1 MTDTR
6 VDVAIIGGGMV
17 GASLAVALAGTGIS
31 TMLVEG
37 TAPGSKTQPSFDDR
51 TTALGNASR
60 RIFQGLGVWEHIAP
74 VAAAIRTIHVS
85 DAGRFGFARL
95 NAAEQGIDAFGY
107 VVPNRVIGAALWE
120 KLRGAKDVILR
131 VPARP
136 EQVEIGARGVTFRV
150 GDESVSARLVVA
162 ADGAHSVVRAAASI
176 EADVED
182 YDQIAIVAN
191 VAADRPHDGTAYE
204 RFTQSGPLAVLPL
217 HDGSYGVIWTCAPAR
232 AAEVLSFD
240 NNTYLRELQER
251 FGWRAGRFV
260 RAGVRA
266 SYPLKLTRAAT
277 TVAARTVLIGNA
289 AQALHPV
296 AGQGFN
302 LGLRD
307 AAMLAE
313 VIVRAGLGVS
323 RRARADQG
331 ASAGTAASA
340 GADADQDPAA
350 RETASADANADPN
363 EGASGRAGDGATLG
377 PHVGSDV
384 GSPELL
390 RQFAAW
396 REGDRSGVVR
406 FTDGLVKMFANT
418 RPGAAA
424 LRNIGLLLFDLSPP
438 AKSALARV
446 SAGFAGPTPRLARG
460 LGLLL
465 LRCLTCW

>member
-17 GASLAVALAGTGIS
+17 GASLAVGLAGTGVS
-31 TMLVEG
+31 TLLVEG

-60 RIFQGLGVWEHIAP
+60 RIFQGLGVWERLAP
-74 VAAAIRTIHVS
+74 EAAAIRTIHVS

-95 NAAEQGIDAFGY
+95 IAAEQGIDAFGY
-107 VVPNRVIGAALWE
+107 VIPNRVIGTALWE
-120 KLRGAKDVILR
+120 RLQGAKDVLLR

-136 EQVEIGARGVTFRV
+136 EQVEIGDQAVTFRV
-150 GDESVSARLVVA
+150 GSESVSARLVVA
-162 ADGAHSVVRAAASI
+162 ADGAHSVVRAAAHI

-204 RFTQSGPLAVLPL
+204 RFTESGPLAVLPL
-217 HDGSYGVIWTCAPAR
+217 HDGSYGVIWTCTPAR
-232 AAEVLSFD
+232 ATEVLSFD

-313 VIVRAGLGVS
+313 VIVGAIAGRRVGGGPLGG
-323 RRARADQG
+323 ADNG
-331 ASAGTAASA
+331 HGA
-340 GADADQDPAA
+340 GA
-350 RETASADANADPN
+350 
-363 EGASGRAGDGATLG
+363 
-377 PHVGSDV
+377 VG
-384 GSPELL
+384 
-390 RQFAAW
+390 
-396 REGDRSGVVR
+396 REGDRTGVVR
-406 FTDGLVKMFANT
+406 FTDGLVKMFAST
-418 RPGAAA
+418 RPGVGA
-424 LRNIGLLLFDLSPP
+424 LRNLGLLLFDLSPP

-446 SAGFAGPTPRLARG
+446 SAGFSGPTPRLARG
-460 LGLLL
+460 LALL
-465 LRCLTCW
+465 

>member
-1 MTDTR
+1 MADTR

-17 GASLAVALAGTGIS
+17 GASLAVALAGTGVS

-60 RIFQGLGVWEHIAP
+60 RIFQGLGVWERLAP
-74 VAAAIRTIHVS
+74 EAAAIRTIHVS
-85 DAGRFGFARL
+85 DTGHFGFARL
-95 NAAEQGIDAFGY
+95 NAAEQGIDALGY
-107 VVPNRVIGAALWE
+107 VVSNRVIGAALWE
-120 KLRGAKDVILR
+120 RLQGAKDVLLR

-136 EQVEIGARGVTFRV
+136 ERVEISDHGVTFALA
-150 GDESVSARLVVA
+150 DESVTARLVVA

-176 EADVED
+176 EAAVED
-182 YDQIAIVAN
+182 YEQIAIVAN

-217 HDGSYGVIWTCAPAR
+217 PDGSYGVIWTCTPTR
-232 AAEVLSFD
+232 AAEVLSLD
-240 NNTYLRELQER
+240 NNSYLRELQER

-260 RAGVRA
+260 LAGVRA

-277 TVAARTVLIGNA
+277 TVATRTVLIGNA

-313 VIVRAGLGVS
+313 VIVSARTGVGARAG
-323 RRARADQG
+323 
-331 ASAGTAASA
+331 A
-340 GADADQDPAA
+340 GAGWAA
-350 RETASADANADPN
+350 AIAAGSAA
-363 EGASGRAGDGATLG
+363 GAGA
-377 PHVGSDV
+377 DV

-396 REGDRSGVVR
+396 REGDRNGVVR
-406 FTDGLVKMFANT
+406 FTDGLVKMFAST
-418 RPGAAA
+418 RPGVGV
-424 LRNIGLLLFDLSPP
+424 LRNLGLLLFDLSPP

-460 LGLLL
+460 LGL
-465 LRCLTCW
+465 R

>member
-1 MTDTR
+1 MTDTQ

-17 GASLAVALAGTGIS
+17 GASLAIGLAGTGVS
-31 TMLVEG
+31 TLLVEG
-37 TAPGSKTQPSFDDR
+37 TPPGSQSQPSFDDR
-51 TTALGNASR
+51 TTALGNSSR
-60 RIFQGLGVWEHIAP
+60 RIFQGLAVWDRLAAE
-74 VAAAIRTIHVS
+74 AAAIRTIHVS

-95 NAAEQGIDAFGY
+95 VASEQGIDAFGY
-107 VVPNRVIGAALWE
+107 VIPNRVIGAALWA
-120 KLRGAKDVILR
+120 KLRDAKGVLLR

-136 EQVEIGARGVTFRV
+136 EQVEIGTDAVSFRV

-162 ADGAHSVVRAAASI
+162 ADGAHSVVRSAAGI

-182 YDQIAIVAN
+182 YDQIAVVAN

-204 RFTQSGPLAVLPL
+204 RFTESGPLAVLPL
-217 HDGSYGVIWTCAPAR
+217 HDGSYGVVWTCTPAR

-260 RAGVRA
+260 RVGVRA
-266 SYPLKLTRAAT
+266 SYPLKLTRATT

-313 VIVRAGLGVS
+313 VIVGAFADGRGDVGL
-323 RRARADQG
+323 APG
-331 ASAGTAASA
+331 AAPGKRQSA
-340 GADADQDPAA
+340 
-350 RETASADANADPN
+350 
-363 EGASGRAGDGATLG
+363 
-377 PHVGSDV
+377 VDV

-396 REGDRSGVVR
+396 RETDRRGVVG
-406 FTDGLVKMFANT
+406 FTDGLVKMFASA
-418 RPGAAA
+418 RPGVGI
-424 LRNIGLLLFDLSPP
+424 LRNLGLLLFDLTPP
-438 AKSALARV
+438 AKSALSRV
-446 SAGFAGPTPRLARG
+446 SAGFGGPTPRLARG
-460 LGLLL
+460 L
-465 LRCLTCW
+465 RLT

>member
-60 RIFQGLGVWEHIAP
+60 RIFHGLGVWDRLAP
-74 VAAAIRTIHVS
+74 EAAAIRTIHVS
-85 DAGRFGFARL
+85 DAGHFGFARL

-107 VVPNRVIGAALWE
+107 VVPNRLIGAALWE
-120 KLRGAKDVILR
+120 RLQGAKDVLLR

-136 EQVEIGARGVTFRV
+136 ERVEIGDQGVTFMLAGNTLAGNSSV
-150 GDESVSARLVVA
+150 GNTPSGEGSAGESVTARLVVA
-162 ADGAHSVVRAAASI
+162 ADGAHSVVQAAAGI

-232 AAEVLSFD
+232 AAEVLSLD
-240 NNTYLRELQER
+240 NNGYLRELQER

-277 TVAARTVLIGNA
+277 TVATRTVLIGNA

-313 VIVRAGLGVS
+313 VIVG
-323 RRARADQG
+323 AR
-331 ASAGTAASA
+331 SAAAA
-340 GADADQDPAA
+340 GAGW
-350 RETASADANADPN
+350 NAT
-363 EGASGRAGDGATLG
+363 AGDGA
-377 PHVGSDV
+377 DV

-396 REGDRSGVVR
+396 REGDRNGVVR
-406 FTDGLVKMFANT
+406 FTDGLVKMFADT
-418 RPGAAA
+418 RPGAGV
-424 LRNIGLLLFDLSPP
+424 LRNLGLLLFDLSPP

-460 LGLLL
+460 LGL
-465 LRCLTCW
+465 T

>member
-17 GASLAVALAGTGIS
+17 GASLAVALAGTGVS

-60 RIFQGLGVWEHIAP
+60 RIFQSLGVWERLAP
-74 VAAAIRTIHVS
+74 EAAAIRTIHVS
-85 DAGRFGFARL
+85 DAGHFGFARL
-95 NAAEQGIDAFGY
+95 NAAEQGIDALGY

-120 KLRGAKDVILR
+120 RLQGAKDVLLR

-136 EQVEIGARGVTFRV
+136 ERVEISDHGVTFALA
-150 GDESVSARLVVA
+150 DESVTARLVVA

-182 YDQIAIVAN
+182 YEQIAIVAN

-217 HDGSYGVIWTCAPAR
+217 HDGSYGVIWTCTPTR
-232 AAEVLSFD
+232 AAEVLSLD
-240 NNTYLRELQER
+240 NNSYLRELQER

-277 TVAARTVLIGNA
+277 TVARRTVLIGNA

-313 VIVRAGLGVS
+313 VIVGARAG
-323 RRARADQG
+323 
-331 ASAGTAASA
+331 A
-340 GADADQDPAA
+340 GA
-350 RETASADANADPN
+350 
-363 EGASGRAGDGATLG
+363 
-377 PHVGSDV
+377 DV

-396 REGDRSGVVR
+396 REGDRNGVVR
-406 FTDGLVKMFANT
+406 FTDGLVKMFAST
-418 RPGAAA
+418 RAGAGV
-424 LRNIGLLLFDLSPP
+424 LRNLGLLLFDLSPP

-460 LGLLL
+460 LGL
-465 LRCLTCW
+465 R

>member
-1 MTDTR
+1 
-6 VDVAIIGGGMV
+6 
-17 GASLAVALAGTGIS
+17 
-31 TMLVEG
+31 ML
-37 TAPGSKTQPSFDDR
+37 
-51 TTALGNASR
+51 
-60 RIFQGLGVWEHIAP
+60 
-74 VAAAIRTIHVS
+74 
-85 DAGRFGFARL
+85 
-95 NAAEQGIDAFGY
+95 
-107 VVPNRVIGAALWE
+107 
-120 KLRGAKDVILR
+120 LR

-136 EQVEIGARGVTFRV
+136 EQVEIGADAVTFRV

-162 ADGAHSVVRAAASI
+162 ADGAHSVVRAVAGI

-217 HDGSYGVIWTCAPAR
+217 RDGSYGVVWTCTPAR

-277 TVAARTVLIGNA
+277 TVGARTVLIGNA

-313 VIVRAGLGVS
+313 VIVGAFARGARRHGQRYAGRAPSMAGGIWRAMASMLVHLSCCANLPPGVKL
-323 RRARADQG
+323 
-331 ASAGTAASA
+331 TAAA
-340 GADADQDPAA
+340 WW
-350 RETASADANADPN
+350 
-363 EGASGRAGDGATLG
+363 
-377 PHVGSDV
+377 
-384 GSPELL
+384 GSPTG
-390 RQFAAW
+390 W
-396 REGDRSGVVR
+396 
-406 FTDGLVKMFANT
+406 
-418 RPGAAA
+418 
-424 LRNIGLLLFDLSPP
+424 
-438 AKSALARV
+438 
-446 SAGFAGPTPRLARG
+446 
-460 LGLLL
+460 
-465 LRCLTCW
+465 

>member
-1 MTDTR
+1 MALTQ

-17 GASLAVALAGTGIS
+17 GASLAVALAGSGVS

-37 TAPGSKTQPSFDDR
+37 VPHAAHAPGSKAQPSFDDR

-60 RIFQGLGVWEHIAP
+60 RIFQTLGVWERLAP
-74 VAAAIRTIHVS
+74 EAAAIRTIHVS

-95 NAAEQGIDAFGY
+95 SAVEQGIEAFGY
-107 VVPNRVIGAALWE
+107 VVPNRAIGAALWD
-120 KLRGAKDVILR
+120 KLQDATDILLR

-136 EQVEIGARGVTFRV
+136 DQVQITDTGIRFALGTQ
-150 GDESVSARLVVA
+150 SVSARLAVA
-162 ADGAHSVVRAAASI
+162 ADGAHSVLRAAAGI

-217 HDGSYGVIWTCAPAR
+217 HDGSYGVIWSCNPAR
-232 AAEVLSFD
+232 ATEVLAFD
-240 NNTYLRELQER
+240 DATYLRELQER

-266 SYPLKLTRAAT
+266 SYPLKLTRAAA

-313 VIVRAGLGVS
+313 VV
-323 RRARADQG
+323 
-331 ASAGTAASA
+331 A
-340 GADADQDPAA
+340 GA
-350 RETASADANADPN
+350 R
-363 EGASGRAGDGATLG
+363 G
-377 PHVGSDV
+377 DV

-390 RQFAAW
+390 HRFAAW
-396 REGDRSGVVR
+396 REGDRRAVVR
-406 FTDGLVKMFANT
+406 FTDGLVKMFGDT
-418 RPGAAA
+418 RPAVGV
-424 LRNIGLLLFDLSPP
+424 LRNLGLLLFDLSPP

-460 LGLLL
+460 LGL
-465 LRCLTCW
+465 RE

>member
-1 MTDTR
+1 MALTQ

-17 GASLAVALAGTGIS
+17 GASLAVALAGSGLS
-31 TMLVEG
+31 AMLVEG
-37 TAPGSKTQPSFDDR
+37 VPHAAHAPGSKAQPSFDDR

-60 RIFQGLGVWEHIAP
+60 RIFQGLGVWERLAP
-74 VAAAIRTIHVS
+74 EAAAIRAIHVS

-95 NAAEQGIDAFGY
+95 SAEEQGIEAFGY
-107 VVPNRVIGAALWE
+107 VVPNRAIGAALWN
-120 KLRGAKDVILR
+120 KLQDATDILLR

-136 EQVEIGARGVTFRV
+136 DQVQITDTGIKFALGT
-150 GDESVSARLVVA
+150 ESVSARLAVA
-162 ADGAHSVVRAAASI
+162 ADGAHSVLRAAAGI

-182 YDQIAIVAN
+182 YDQVAIVAN

-217 HDGSYGVIWTCAPAR
+217 HDGSYGVIWSCNPAR
-232 AAEVLSFD
+232 ATEVLAFD
-240 NNTYLRELQER
+240 DATYLRELQER

-313 VIVRAGLGVS
+313 VV
-323 RRARADQG
+323 
-331 ASAGTAASA
+331 ASARG
-340 GADADQDPAA
+340 
-350 RETASADANADPN
+350 
-363 EGASGRAGDGATLG
+363 
-377 PHVGSDV
+377 DV

-390 RQFAAW
+390 RRFAGW

-406 FTDGLVKMFANT
+406 FTDGLVKMFADT
-418 RPGAAA
+418 RPAVGA
-424 LRNIGLLLFDLSPP
+424 LRNLGLLLFDLSPP

-460 LGLLL
+460 LGV
-465 LRCLTCW
+465 RE

>member
-1 MTDTR
+1 MALTR

-17 GASLAVALAGTGIS
+17 GASLAVALAGSGVS

-37 TAPGSKTQPSFDDR
+37 VPHAAHAPGSRAQPSFDDR

-60 RIFQGLGVWEHIAP
+60 RIFQALGVWERLAP
-74 VAAAIRTIHVS
+74 EAAAIRAIHVS

-95 NAAEQGIDAFGY
+95 SAEEQGIEALGY
-107 VVPNRVIGAALWE
+107 VVPNRAIGAALWD
-120 KLRGAKDVILR
+120 KLQDATDVLLR

-136 EQVEIGARGVTFRV
+136 DQVQITDTGIKFALGT
-150 GDESVSARLVVA
+150 ESVSARLAVA
-162 ADGAHSVVRAAASI
+162 ADGAHSVLRAAAGI

-191 VAADRPHDGTAYE
+191 VAADRPQDGTAYE
-204 RFTQSGPLAVLPL
+204 RFTGSGPLAVLPL
-217 HDGSYGVIWTCAPAR
+217 HDGSYGVIWSCNPGR
-232 AAEVLSFD
+232 ATEVLAFD
-240 NNTYLRELQER
+240 DATYLRELQER

-260 RAGVRA
+260 RAGARA

-313 VIVRAGLGVS
+313 VV
-323 RRARADQG
+323 
-331 ASAGTAASA
+331 A
-340 GADADQDPAA
+340 GA
-350 RETASADANADPN
+350 R
-363 EGASGRAGDGATLG
+363 G
-377 PHVGSDV
+377 DV

-390 RQFAAW
+390 RRFAAW

-406 FTDGLVKMFANT
+406 FTDGLVKMFGDT
-418 RPGAAA
+418 RPAVGV
-424 LRNIGLLLFDLSPP
+424 LRNLGLLLFDLSPP

-460 LGLLL
+460 LGL
-465 LRCLTCW
+465 RE

>member
-17 GASLAVALAGTGIS
+17 GASLAVGLAGTGIS
-31 TMLVEG
+31 TLLVEG
-37 TAPGSKTQPSFDDR
+37 TAPGSKLQPSFDDR

-60 RIFQGLGVWEHIAP
+60 RIFQGLGVWDRLAP
-74 VAAAIRTIHVS
+74 EAAAIRAIHVS

-95 NAAEQGIDAFGY
+95 SAAEQGIEAFGY
-107 VVPNRVIGAALWE
+107 VIPNRVIGAALWE
-120 KLRGAKDVILR
+120 KLQGAKDVLLR

-136 EQVEIGARGVTFRV
+136 QNVAIGADGVTFHV
-150 GDESVSARLVVA
+150 AGESVSARLVVA
-162 ADGAHSVVRAAASI
+162 ADGAHSVVRAAARI
-176 EADVED
+176 EAEVED

-191 VAADRPHDGTAYE
+191 VTADRPHDGTAYE

-217 HDGSYGVIWTCAPAR
+217 HDGSYGVIWTCTPAR
-232 AAEVLSFD
+232 AAEVLSYD
-240 NNTYLRELQER
+240 NSTYLRELQER

-313 VIVRAGLGVS
+313 VIVGAAAEARRRAG
-323 RRARADQG
+323 
-331 ASAGTAASA
+331 A
-340 GADADQDPAA
+340 GAEAH
-350 RETASADANADPN
+350 
-363 EGASGRAGDGATLG
+363 
-377 PHVGSDV
+377 PHVGFDA
-384 GSPELL
+384 GAPDLL

-396 REGDRSGVVR
+396 RESDRAGVVR
-406 FTDGLVKMFANT
+406 FTDGLVKIFAST
-418 RPGAAA
+418 RPGVGA
-424 LRNIGLLLFDLSPP
+424 LRNLGLLLFDLSPS
-438 AKSALARV
+438 AKSALSRV
-446 SAGFAGPTPRLARG
+446 SAGFGGPTPRLARG
-460 LGLLL
+460 LRLP
-465 LRCLTCW
+465 

>member
-17 GASLAVALAGTGIS
+17 GASLAVALAGTGVS

-60 RIFQGLGVWEHIAP
+60 RIFEGLGVWERLAP
-74 VAAAIRTIHVS
+74 EAAAIRTIHVS

-95 NAAEQGIDAFGY
+95 NATEQGIDAFGY

-120 KLRGAKDVILR
+120 KLQGAKDVLLR

-136 EQVEIGARGVTFRV
+136 EQVKISDQGVTFTLA
-150 GDESVSARLVVA
+150 GKTPAGNTPAGESSASESVSAGLVVA
-162 ADGAHSVVRAAASI
+162 ADGAHSVVRAAAGI

-182 YDQIAIVAN
+182 YEQIAIVAN

-217 HDGSYGVIWTCAPAR
+217 HDGSYGVIWTCTPAR
-232 AAEVLSFD
+232 AAEVLSLD
-240 NNTYLRELQER
+240 NNSYLRELQER

-260 RAGVRA
+260 RAGARA

-277 TVAARTVLIGNA
+277 TVATRTVLIGNA

-307 AAMLAE
+307 AAMLGE
-313 VIVRAGLGVS
+313 VVVGTRVGV
-323 RRARADQG
+323 G
-331 ASAGTAASA
+331 WAAAA
-340 GADADQDPAA
+340 GA
-350 RETASADANADPN
+350 
-363 EGASGRAGDGATLG
+363 GAGA
-377 PHVGSDV
+377 DV

-396 REGDRSGVVR
+396 REGDRNGVVR
-406 FTDGLVKMFANT
+406 FTDGLVKMFAST
-418 RPGAAA
+418 RPGAGV
-424 LRNIGLLLFDLSPP
+424 LRNLGLLLFDLSPA

-460 LGLLL
+460 LGL
-465 LRCLTCW
+465 R

>member
-1 MTDTR
+1 MALTQ

-17 GASLAVALAGTGIS
+17 GASLAVALAGSGVS

-37 TAPGSKTQPSFDDR
+37 VPHAAHAPGSKAQPSFDDR

-60 RIFQGLGVWEHIAP
+60 RIFQALGVWERLAP
-74 VAAAIRTIHVS
+74 VAAPIRAIHVS

-95 NAAEQGIDAFGY
+95 SAEEQGIEAFGY
-107 VVPNRVIGAALWE
+107 VVPNRAIGAALWN
-120 KLRGAKDVILR
+120 KLQDATDTLLR

-136 EQVEIGARGVTFRV
+136 DQVQITDTGIKFALGT
-150 GDESVSARLVVA
+150 ESVSARLAVA
-162 ADGAHSVVRAAASI
+162 ADGAHSVLRAAAGI

-182 YDQIAIVAN
+182 YDQVAIVAN

-204 RFTQSGPLAVLPL
+204 RFTESGPLAVLPL
-217 HDGSYGVIWTCAPAR
+217 HDGSYGVIWSCNPAR
-232 AAEVLSFD
+232 ATEVLALD
-240 NNTYLRELQER
+240 DATYLRELQER

-313 VIVRAGLGVS
+313 VV
-323 RRARADQG
+323 
-331 ASAGTAASA
+331 A
-340 GADADQDPAA
+340 GA
-350 RETASADANADPN
+350 R
-363 EGASGRAGDGATLG
+363 G
-377 PHVGSDV
+377 DV

-390 RQFAAW
+390 RRFAAW

-406 FTDGLVKMFANT
+406 FTDGLVKMFGDR
-418 RPGAAA
+418 RPAVGV
-424 LRNIGLLLFDLSPP
+424 LRNLGLLLFDLSPP

-460 LGLLL
+460 LGL
-465 LRCLTCW
+465 RE